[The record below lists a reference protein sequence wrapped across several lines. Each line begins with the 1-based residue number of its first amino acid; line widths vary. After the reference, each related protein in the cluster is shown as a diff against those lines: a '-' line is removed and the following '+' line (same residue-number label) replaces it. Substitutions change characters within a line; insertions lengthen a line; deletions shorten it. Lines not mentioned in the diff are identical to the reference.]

1 MSERDARMANGE
13 ESDMDYMEL
22 ALSLAKLALGEVSPN
37 PAVGAVVVKDGVVVG
52 QGYTQPPG
60 ACHAEIVAL
69 EQAGEKARG
78 GVMYVTLEPCCHYG
92 RTPPCTQAIIAAGI
106 SELHLA
112 NLDANPLV
120 SGKGKNKLERA
131 GIKIYVG
138 EHKEAAEEINED
150 YTKFITTGVPFVTA
164 KFAVSLDGKIATK
177 SGDSKWISSDEARR
191 YVHNL
196 RYTTDAIMAGVNTIL
211 ADDPHLTARCCGG
224 KGGTAKKQP
233 LRVIVDSRAR
243 TPLTAQVF
251 NEPGS
256 TLIALSRLITPE
268 EKTDFVKV
276 GAELLELPSTEEG
289 VDLAKLLKALG
300 EREITSVLVEGGGAL
315 LGSLFDSKLVD
326 KVIAF
331 IAPIIIGGKE
341 AKTAVAGKGVSKAA
355 DSLKLAYVRT
365 TKLGE
370 DLMVSG
376 YVDVKTNGANYTI

>member
-1 MSERDARMANGE
+1 
-13 ESDMDYMEL
+13 
-22 ALSLAKLALGEVSPN
+22 
-37 PAVGAVVVKDGVVVG
+37 
-52 QGYTQPPG
+52 
-60 ACHAEIVAL
+60 
-69 EQAGEKARG
+69 
-78 GVMYVTLEPCCHYG
+78 MYVSLEPCCHYG